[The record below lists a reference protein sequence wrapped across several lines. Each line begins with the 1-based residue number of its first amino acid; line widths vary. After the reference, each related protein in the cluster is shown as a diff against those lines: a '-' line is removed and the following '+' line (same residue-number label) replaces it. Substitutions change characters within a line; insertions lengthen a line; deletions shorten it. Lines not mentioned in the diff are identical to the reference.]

1 MYKKRDPMDNED
13 IQIIIKV
20 RFIKPKKNLSNM
32 EIIER
37 TVYNIRFDMD
47 IFFFFNFVIHYYYF
61 L

>member
-47 IFFFFNFVIHYYYF
+47 IFFFFNFVIRYYYF